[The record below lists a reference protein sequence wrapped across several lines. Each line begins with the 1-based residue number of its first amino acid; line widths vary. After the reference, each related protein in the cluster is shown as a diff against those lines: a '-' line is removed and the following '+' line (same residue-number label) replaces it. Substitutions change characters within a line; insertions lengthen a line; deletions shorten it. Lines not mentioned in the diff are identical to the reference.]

1 MRIWLMERRLT
12 SSLFYFIV
20 SLLIYKSMGFVHVNR
35 PVIEMKSTTTSLE
48 ATSLAY
54 FAAGG
59 LAASFSHAVAVPI
72 DVVKTKI
79 QTEPLVY
86 TGGIV
91 VVGKKIIKNEGLQ
104 FLLQGL
110 GPTISGY
117 MIQGSLKYGFYEM
130 FKTMLLQS
138 HPEIFSDNTILLLI
152 TAAAAAETI
161 GSSTLTP
168 FEAAR
173 IRLVDNPDYADGLQG
188 ALAKMVEDEGF
199 SGLFSSLIP
208 ILTRNVPYTM
218 IQLALFETITRIIYT
233 ELANEGITDAGVY
246 KFAITSIGASIA
258 AIFATLFSQ
267 PGDVLLT
274 RFNQKMNS
282 ERMPQTLL
290 RGPVNTMIEGVQELG
305 ISGLFVGTKARLLQL
320 YAIVVTQLLVYDS
333 IKVAFGIL
341 PTGAGSH

>member
-1 MRIWLMERRLT
+1 MGVASRGFAFLVT
-12 SSLFYFIV
+12 
-20 SLLIYKSMGFVHVNR
+20 LLICVHDSESFARVR
-35 PVIEMKSTTTSLE
+35 HCFFPTAEVLTTSKLE
-48 ATSLAY
+48 VASFAY

-79 QTEPLVY
+79 QTEPLLY
-86 TGGIV
+86 GGAGGIV
-91 VVGKKIIKNEGLQ
+91 GAGKKIVKDEGMQ

-117 MIQGSLKYGFYEM
+117 MIQGSLKYGFYEI
-130 FKTMLLQS
+130 FKPMLLES
-138 HPEIFSDNTILLLI
+138 HPEVFADHKVLLLI
-152 TAAAAAETI
+152 TAAALAETI

-173 IRLVDNPDYADGLQG
+173 IRLVDNPDYATGLQS
-188 ALAKMVEDEGF
+188 ALGRMLEDGGY

-218 IQLALFETITRIIYT
+218 IQLALFETITSAIYA
-233 ELANEGITDAGVY
+233 ELVNEGITDAGVY
-246 KFAITSIGASIA
+246 KFAITAAGASVA
-258 AIFATLFSQ
+258 AVFATLCSQ

-274 RFNQKMNS
+274 RFNQEMNS
-282 ERMPQTLL
+282 ERTPESYMKS
-290 RGPVNTMIEGVQELG
+290 PVDTMIEGVQELG
-305 ISGLFVGTKARLLQL
+305 IRGLFVGTKARLLQL

-333 IKVAFGIL
+333 IKILFGIL

>member
-1 MRIWLMERRLT
+1 
-12 SSLFYFIV
+12 
-20 SLLIYKSMGFVHVNR
+20 
-35 PVIEMKSTTTSLE
+35 
-48 ATSLAY
+48 
-54 FAAGG
+54 
-59 LAASFSHAVAVPI
+59 
-72 DVVKTKI
+72 
-79 QTEPLVY
+79 
-86 TGGIV
+86 
-91 VVGKKIIKNEGLQ
+91 
-104 FLLQGL
+104 
-110 GPTISGY
+110 
-117 MIQGSLKYGFYEM
+117 M

-138 HPEIFSDNTILLLI
+138 HLEIFSDNTILLLI

-173 IRLVDNPDYADGLQG
+173 IRLVDNPDYANGLQG
-188 ALAKMVEDEGF
+188 ALTKMVEDEGF

-218 IQLALFETITRIIYT
+218 IQLSLFETVTRAIYT

-246 KFAITSIGASIA
+246 KFAITAIGASIA
-258 AIFATLFSQ
+258 AVFATLFSQ

-282 ERMPQTLL
+282 ERTPQTLL
-290 RGPVNTMIEGVQELG
+290 RGPVNTMVEGIQELG

-333 IKVAFGIL
+333 IKIAFGIL